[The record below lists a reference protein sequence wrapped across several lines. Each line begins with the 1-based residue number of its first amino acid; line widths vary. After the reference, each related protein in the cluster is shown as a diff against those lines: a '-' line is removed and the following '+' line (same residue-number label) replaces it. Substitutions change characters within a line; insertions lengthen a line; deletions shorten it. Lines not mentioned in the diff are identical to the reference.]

1 MTRNEFLSTKIPVI
15 AYLTWIGR
23 NSTKYYEMIF
33 GDYGS
38 KRVVL
43 SWKSYDEEVIIFY
56 NDTALPEKDW
66 YKELIKTKSK
76 KEYSDFLKKLESY
89 L

>member
-33 GDYGS
+33 GDYKS

-43 SWKSYDEEVIIFY
+43 SWDGYGEEVNIFY
-56 NDTALPEKDW
+56 NDTALHPNDQ
-66 YKELIKTKSK
+66 YKELIRTKDK